1 MLPNGST
8 EALDAQAVID
18 TSLLSTL
25 FRSMTRIRVAEETIA
40 ELLDKNEVRC
50 PTHLCTGQE
59 AIAAGVCAALRQDD
73 YVFGGHRSHG
83 HYLAKG
89 GDVRALM
96 AELYG
101 KATGCSRGRGGSMHL
116 FAQKVGLLGTMPLV
130 AATIPIAVGSA
141 LASKL
146 RGDSRVSVAFFG
158 DGATEEGHFHEAVNL
173 AGLHRLPVIFV
184 CENNLYSSH
193 MHIRER
199 RVKDNISQ
207 AGNAHGIPGLRVDG
221 NDVGVVY
228 RAAMDAVRRARK
240 GRGPTLL
247 ECRTYRWR
255 GHVGSSMDLDVGVK
269 RKDEIWDW
277 LPKDPVARARA
288 GLLEQGVPERALKE
302 IESEV
307 CAEIGDAIQFARD
320 AAYPNPD
327 ELLDHVFFLKQS

>member
-1 MLPNGST
+1 MLQSHLVEAQST
-8 EALDAQAVID
+8 RPVID
-18 TSLLSTL
+18 TSLLITL
-25 FRSMTRIRVAEETIA
+25 FRSMTRIRVTEESIA
-40 ELLDKNEVRC
+40 ELLDQHEIRC

-59 AIAAGVCAALRQDD
+59 AVAVGVCAALQKND
-73 YVFGGHRSHG
+73 YIFGGHRSHG

-89 GDVRALM
+89 GDLRALI
-96 AELYG
+96 AEIYG

-116 FAQKVGLLGTMPLV
+116 IAQEVGLLGTVPLV

-146 RGDSRVSVAFFG
+146 RGDSRVSVTFFG

-184 CENNLYSSH
+184 CENNLYASH

-207 AGNAHGIPGLRVDG
+207 VGKAHGIPALRVDG

-228 RAAMDAVRRARK
+228 QASIDAVKRARC

-269 RKDEIWDW
+269 RSDELQDW
-277 LPKDPVARARA
+277 LSKDPVARTRA
-288 GLLEQGVPERALKE
+288 SLLEQGVPKTTLEE
-302 IESEV
+302 IEREV
-307 CAEIGDAIQFARD
+307 SVDIEDAIEFARHSP
-320 AAYPNPD
+320 YPEPT
-327 ELLDHVFFLKQS
+327 ELLEHVFYTGRS